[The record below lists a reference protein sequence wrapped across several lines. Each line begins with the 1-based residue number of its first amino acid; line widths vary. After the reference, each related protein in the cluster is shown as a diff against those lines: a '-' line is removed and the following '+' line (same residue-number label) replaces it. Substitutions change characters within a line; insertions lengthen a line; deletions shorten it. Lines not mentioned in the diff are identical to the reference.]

1 MGLHKNKKKNHG
13 NVMDG
18 SKQAFFLFHVPDNL
32 TLIPDYFRYLSG
44 PYPLILPTIMY
55 INTSFIVTT
64 INTLLMKGCVYLSRA
79 SVNTVKVRVIELG
92 KSRLQRDILG

>member
-1 MGLHKNKKKNHG
+1 MFKFWQTVGLIRTKRVLDLGAYRKHQ
-13 NVMDG
+13 DFCF
-18 SKQAFFLFHVPDNL
+18 QVPDNL
-32 TLIPDYFRYLSG
+32 ALIPDYFRYLSG

-79 SVNTVKVRVIELG
+79 SVNTVKERVIELS
-92 KSRLQRDILG
+92 KSR